1 MSRKGLPIQL
11 SIWSDTRFWYDGR
24 THVPTAR
31 ASRLVEGDEC
41 FVSVEGEQV
50 EAGSHT
56 ARAVSLANANYRL
69 PSEVTCG
76 FDIRVAEIDT
86 PYQVVV
92 EDGAPQM
99 TSSNLQAVAN
109 EVTTDEERGRYM
121 EGEPLM
127 VTLSI
132 KQLDKASVPATDAR
146 PAQDLLN
153 ERQLAEGAWLDIA
166 LTKKT
171 AEGTTAISK
180 TDMPVLFAIEVPSAL
195 RADGRSYALIH
206 SHEGNVAVVSKD
218 SGVVLNAESD
228 EFSTYV
234 IAYGDNPP
242 SPVAPPSP
250 AASTGDSVPPALLI
264 AIALLAIVSAGI
276 VCFASKRS
284 AGD

>member
-56 ARAVSLANANYRL
+56 ARAVSLTNANYRL

-195 RADGRSYALIH
+195 RADGRSYALIR

-234 IAYGDNPP
+234 IAYGDN
-242 SPVAPPSP
+242 PPSP